1 MQETPEHLAIAEL
14 AERAGVTP
22 RTVRYY
28 VAEGLLPPPSGSGQN
43 RTYSSEHL
51 VRLAAI
57 KRLKEAYLPLEEIR
71 KRLAGLDAAG
81 LRQLAET
88 SLTPPNS
95 ALDYVTSVLASL
107 PPPVERPPSP
117 PPLGLGQFGRSGS
130 HSPPFLASLGSAA
143 PPSRPPSPRPALPP
157 FSMGATSESS
167 ARPESGQT
175 SETSGRSSAGSDTV
189 WHRVVL
195 TPGVELHYQASV
207 DVDRLD
213 RLGQLV
219 ALARRLLGR
228 ET

>member
-1 MQETPEHLAIAEL
+1 MHETIEPLSIAEL

-28 VAEGLLPPPSGSGQN
+28 VTEGLLPPPSGSGQN

-81 LRQLAET
+81 LGQLADT
-88 SLTPPNS
+88 PLTPSNS

-107 PPPVERPPSP
+107 PPPVERPPSL
-117 PPLGLGQFGRSGS
+117 PPLGLGRSGHAGALS
-130 HSPPFLASLGSAA
+130 APFLASLGSAA
-143 PPSRPPSPRPALPP
+143 PPSQPPSPRPASPP
-157 FSMGATSESS
+157 FTMAAASERS
-167 ARPESGQT
+167 ARPESVQS
-175 SETSGRSSAGSDTV
+175 SEPMDRSSAGLDTV

-195 TPGVELHYQASV
+195 APGVELHYQPSA
-207 DVDRLD
+207 DTDRLD
-213 RLGQLV
+213 RVGQLV